1 MKATDFF
8 DDGIDEEQTI
18 LFIKGYIPQ
27 ELQKKYDD
35 DTLTY
40 IIDLIDEYYVESGI
54 LELEPDTDG
63 FVELDLEKIAK
74 YVVKESKKDPMQE
87 TFIEDEVLLVIQA
100 ELEYSEKLS
109 QE

>member
-8 DDGIDEEQTI
+8 DDKIDEEQTI

-27 ELQKKYDD
+27 ELQQKYDD

-54 LELEPDTDG
+54 LESNPDANG
-63 FVELDLEKIAK
+63 FVELDLEKVAK
-74 YVVKESKKDPMQE
+74 YVVEESKKDPMQKDLV
-87 TFIEDEVLLVIQA
+87 EDEVLLIVQA
-100 ELEYSEKLS
+100 ELEYSDQLS

>member
-8 DDGIDEEQTI
+8 DDKIDEEQTI

-27 ELQKKYDD
+27 ELQQKYDD

-54 LELEPDTDG
+54 LESKPDANG
-63 FVELDLEKIAK
+63 FVELDLEKVAK
-74 YVVKESKKDPMQE
+74 YVVKESKKDPMQKDLV
-87 TFIEDEVLLVIQA
+87 EDEVLLIVQA
-100 ELEYSEKLS
+100 ELEYSDQLS

>member
-1 MKATDFF
+1 MKATDFL
-8 DDGIDEEQTI
+8 DDKIDEEQTI
-18 LFIKGYIPQ
+18 HFIKGYIPQ
-27 ELQKKYDD
+27 ELQEKYDD

-40 IIDLIDEYYVESGI
+40 IIDLIDEYYIESGI
-54 LELEPDTDG
+54 LESKPDENG

-87 TFIEDEVLLVIQA
+87 NFIEDEVLLVIQA
-100 ELEYSEKLS
+100 ELEYSDQLS

>member
-8 DDGIDEEQTI
+8 DDKIDEEQTI
-18 LFIKGYIPQ
+18 LFIKRHIPQ
-27 ELQKKYDD
+27 ELQEKFDN

-54 LELEPDTDG
+54 LESEPDEDG
-63 FVELDLEKIAK
+63 FVDLDLEKVAK

-87 TFIEDEVLLVIQA
+87 TFIEDEILLVVQA
-100 ELEYSEKLS
+100 ELEYTDQLS
-109 QE
+109 QQ

>member
-8 DDGIDEEQTI
+8 DDKIDEEQTI
-18 LFIKGYIPQ
+18 LFIKRHIPQ
-27 ELQKKYDD
+27 ELQEKFDN

-54 LELEPDTDG
+54 LESEPDKDG
-63 FVELDLEKIAK
+63 FVDLDLEKVAK

-87 TFIEDEVLLVIQA
+87 TFIEDEILLVVQA
-100 ELEYSEKLS
+100 ELEYSDQLS
-109 QE
+109 QQ